1 MKAKTR
7 QLHIANALDHQDHEI
22 SQLTSKAK
30 RELCEYN
37 EQSKTYI
44 SSFVSSF
51 TNAGDMDKLPHHP
64 FMPPLDELE
73 QTIARRKATLIEKV
87 QQDDRVK
94 WLERQ
99 KSEEKVTRNVIE
111 KNERK

>member
-44 SSFVSSF
+44 SSFVSAF

-73 QTIARRKATLIEKV
+73 HAIARRKATLIEKV
-87 QQDDRVK
+87 QQDDRVR

-99 KSEEKVTRNVIE
+99 KSEERVTRNVIE
-111 KNERK
+111 KNERE